1 MAAIISDKF
10 RIFNAK
16 QFLESLTEGPNDT
29 SAERSR
35 MYFFVGRPQPWKAY
49 LEVHSKNSTAFAV
62 GNEVYIGTYGSTA
75 FRATVSAVYDSALL
89 LTDVFGSNGVN
100 SAPPINSPLKGR
112 TGGAGGSDT
121 GAEAVSGV
129 YRYATEDVPPLPLDN
144 QREKRALYDELI
156 AAKRITDSFARTV
169 IRRYNWDLVTNP
181 KYDMWKPD
189 YSATPGGG
197 GQIGKQTATGQN
209 SIADAKFYVMN
220 SQYEVFKCLY
230 NGEDPSNSTGQ
241 NATEEPSTGGAN
253 YASATGIY
261 TETTGAGYIWKY
273 MYTIPTD
280 DVLKFLSSDF
290 MPIVLPSNASR
301 QATVALAADGACDV
315 ALIENAGSGLPA
327 SQTLYTSVKGD
338 GTGAVVEFVT
348 NGSGTITSSQI
359 STGLSGSSYTYAN
372 VLLTNGN
379 LFSDAGLTSAVTTG
393 ASAVGAIE
401 IVLPPAGGHGS
412 DHEVELNGKR
422 VMTNIRLT
430 YSEGQG
436 DFPVDNDFRRI
447 GIIADP
453 FDFGTTTFAT
463 NDTRSGLR
471 ALKITGANADY
482 SIDEKIQQTVT
493 GGTAYGTVVSWVL
506 DSGSSTAGVL
516 KYIQTN
522 DEHTDQGVVRPF
534 ESNGSNAV
542 SGETS
547 TASGTVDTSYTS
559 AGSPLLGSTFASGL
573 ANPEIENNS
582 GSVIYVENRRLIT
595 RAPDQIED
603 IKLVIEF

>member
-16 QFLESLTEGPNDT
+16 QFLESLTEGATDT

-49 LEVHSKNSTAFAV
+49 LEIHTKNSTAFVV
-62 GNEVYIGTYGSTA
+62 GNEVYVGTYGSTA
-75 FRATVSAVYDSALL
+75 FRATVSAVYDNSLL
-89 LTDVFGSNGVN
+89 LTDVFGSSGVN
-100 SAPPINSPLKGR
+100 SAPPLGSALKGR

-121 GAEAVSGV
+121 GATAVSGV

-144 QREKRALYDELI
+144 QREKISLYDELI
-156 AAKRITDSFARTV
+156 AAKRITNSFARTV
-169 IRRYNWDLVTNP
+169 IRRYNWDLVANP

-197 GQIGKQTATGQN
+197 GQIGKATATGAT

-220 SQYEVFKCLY
+220 SAYEVFKCLY
-230 NGEDPSNSTGQ
+230 NGETPANTTGQ
-241 NATEEPSTGGAN
+241 NATEEPLVSGAN
-253 YASATGIY
+253 YDSATGLY

-290 MPIVLPSNASR
+290 MPIVLPANPSR
-301 QATVALAADGACDV
+301 TSVTGAAVAGACDV

-327 SQTLYTSVKGD
+327 SQTLYTSIKGD
-338 GTGAVVEFVT
+338 GTGGKVKFVT
-348 NGSGTITSSQI
+348 NGAGTITSAEI
-359 STGLSGSSYTYAN
+359 EARGSGYTYGN
-372 VLLTNGN
+372 VLFANGN
-379 LFSDAGLTSAVTTG
+379 LYSNAGLSSAVTTG

-401 IVLPPAGGHGS
+401 IVMAPEGGHGY
-412 DHEVELNGKR
+412 DHETELNGKR

-430 YSEGQG
+430 YSEGSG

-453 FDFGTTTFAT
+453 YNWGTTTFAT
-463 NDTRSGLR
+463 NDTLSGLK
-471 ALKITGANADY
+471 AVKITGATADY
-482 SIDEKIQQTVT
+482 SVDEKITQTVT
-493 GGTAYGTVVSWVL
+493 GGTAYGTVVSWTL
-506 DSGSSTAGVL
+506 DSGSTTAGVL

-522 DEHTDQGVVRPF
+522 DAHTDSGVVREF
-534 ESNGSNAV
+534 ESNGSNAITGEV
-542 SGETS
+542 SA
-547 TASGTVDTSYTS
+547 ASGTVDTSY
-559 AGSPLLGSTFASGL
+559 GSTLLGVTFSSGL
-573 ANPEIENNS
+573 AAPEIENNS
-582 GSVIYVENRRLIT
+582 GNVIYVENRRLIT

>member
-16 QFLESLTEGPNDT
+16 QFLESLTEGPSDT
-29 SAERSR
+29 SSERSR

-49 LEVHSKNSTAFAV
+49 LEIHTKNSTAFVV

-89 LTDVFGSNGVN
+89 LTDVFGSAGVN
-100 SAPPINSPLKGR
+100 SAPPLGSALKGR

-121 GAEAVSGV
+121 GATAVSGV

-144 QREKRALYDELI
+144 QKEKITLYDELI

-169 IRRYNWDLVTNP
+169 IRRYNWDLVANP
-181 KYDMWKPD
+181 KFDMWKPD

-197 GQIGKQTATGQN
+197 GQIGKATATGAT

-220 SQYEVFKCLY
+220 SYYEVFKCLY
-230 NGEDPSNSTGQ
+230 NGEDPSNTTGQ
-241 NATEEPSTGGAN
+241 NATEEPYVAGGN
-253 YASATGIY
+253 YDSATGLY
-261 TETTGAGYIWKY
+261 TETTGAKYIWKY

-290 MPIVLPSNASR
+290 MPIVLPANASR
-301 QATVALAADGACDV
+301 TAVAGVAVAGAADV

-327 SQTLYTSVKGD
+327 SQTLYTAIVGD
-338 GTGAVVEFVT
+338 GTGGKVKFVT
-348 NGSGTITSSQI
+348 NGAGTITSAEI
-359 STGLSGSSYTYAN
+359 EARGSGYTYGN
-372 VLLTNGN
+372 VLLGNGN
-379 LFSDAGLTSAVTTG
+379 LYSNAGLSSAVTTG
-393 ASAVGAIE
+393 ASAVGALEVIMAPE
-401 IVLPPAGGHGS
+401 GGHGS
-412 DHEVELNGKR
+412 DQETELNGKR

-430 YSEGQG
+430 YSEGSG

-453 FDFGTTTFAT
+453 YDWGTTTFSTA
-463 NDTRSGLR
+463 DTLSGLK
-471 ALKITGANADY
+471 AIKITGASADY
-482 SIDEKIQQTVT
+482 SVDEKIQQTVA
-493 GGTAYGTVVSWVL
+493 GGTAYGTVVSWTL
-506 DSGSSTAGVL
+506 DSGSTTAGVL
-516 KYIQTN
+516 KYIQTV
-522 DEHTDQGVVRPF
+522 DAHTDSGVVRPF
-534 ESNGSNAV
+534 ASNGSNAIT
-542 SGETS
+542 GETS
-547 TASGTVDTSYTS
+547 TASGNVQTGYGS
-559 AGSPLLGSTFASGL
+559 ALLGVTFSSGL
-573 ANPEIENNS
+573 AAPEIENNS
-582 GSVIYVENRRLIT
+582 GDIIYVENRRLIT

>member
-16 QFLESLTEGPNDT
+16 QFLESLSEGATDT
-29 SAERSR
+29 SADRSR
-35 MYFFVGRPQPWKAY
+35 MYFFVGRPQPWRAY
-49 LEVHSKNSTAFAV
+49 LEIHTKNSTAFVV
-62 GNEVYIGTYGSTA
+62 GQEVYIGTYGSTV
-75 FRATVSAVYDSALL
+75 FRATIAKIYDSALL

-100 SAPPINSPLKGR
+100 SAPPIGSTLKGR
-112 TGGAGGSDT
+112 TGGSGGSDT

-144 QREKRALYDELI
+144 QREKISLYDELI
-156 AAKRITDSFARTV
+156 AAKRITSAFARTV
-169 IRRYNWDLVTNP
+169 VRRYNWDLVANP
-181 KYDMWKPD
+181 KFDMWKPD

-197 GQIGKQTATGQN
+197 GQIGKSTATGQT

-241 NATEEPSTGGAN
+241 NATEEPTTGGAN
-253 YASATGIY
+253 YASATGLY
-261 TETTGAGYIWKY
+261 TESTGAGYVWKY

-290 MPIVLPSNASR
+290 MPIVLPAD
-301 QATVALAADGACDV
+301 ATRTAVTAAAVAGACDV
-315 ALIENAGSGLPA
+315 ALVENAGSGLPA
-327 SQTLYTSVKGD
+327 SQTLYTSIKGD
-338 GTGAVVEFVT
+338 GTGGVVQLVT
-348 NGSGTITSSQI
+348 NGSGAITSASIQ
-359 STGLSGSSYTYAN
+359 TRGSGYTYAN
-372 VLLTNGN
+372 VLLSNGN
-379 LFSDAGLTSAVTTG
+379 LFSDTGLSTAVATPSG
-393 ASAVGAIE
+393 GKGAIE
-401 IVLPPAGGHGS
+401 VILPPQGGHGS
-412 DHEVELNGKR
+412 DHETELNGKR

-430 YSEGQG
+430 YSEGSG

-453 FDFGTTTFAT
+453 YNHGTTTFAT
-463 NDTRSGLR
+463 ANTLSGLK
-471 ALKITGANADY
+471 AVKITGATADFNV
-482 SIDEKIQQTVT
+482 DEKITQTVT
-493 GGTAYGTVVSWVL
+493 GGTAYGTVVSWTL
-506 DSGSSTAGVL
+506 DSGSTTAGVL

-522 DEHTDQGVVRPF
+522 DAHTDQGVVRAF
-534 ESNGSNAV
+534 ESSGSNAIT
-542 SGETS
+542 GEDS
-547 TASGTVDTSYTS
+547 TASGNVDTAYASTT
-559 AGSPLLGSTFASGL
+559 LGSTFAAGL

-582 GSVIYVENRRLIT
+582 GDVIYVENRRLIT

>member
-49 LEVHSKNSTAFAV
+49 LEIHSKNGTAFAV
-62 GNEVYIGTYGSTA
+62 GNEVYVGTYGSTA
-75 FRATVSAVYDSALL
+75 FRATVAAVYDSALL
-89 LTDVFGSNGVN
+89 LTDVFGSAGIN
-100 SAPPINSPLKGR
+100 SAPALGTALKGR

-144 QREKRALYDELI
+144 QREKRNLYDELI
-156 AAKRITDSFARTV
+156 AAKRITDAFARTV
-169 IRRYNWDLVTNP
+169 IRRYNWDTVTNP
-181 KYDMWKPD
+181 KFDMWKPD

-197 GQIGKQTATGQN
+197 GQIGKTTATGQT

-220 SQYEVFKCLY
+220 STYEVFKCLY
-230 NGEDPSNSTGQ
+230 NGEDPSNTTGQ
-241 NATEEPSTGGAN
+241 NATEEPNTAGGNYSSSTGL
-253 YASATGIY
+253 Y

-290 MPIVLPSNASR
+290 MPIVLPANASR
-301 QATVALAADGACDV
+301 TGVVGQAVDGAADV
-315 ALIENAGSGLPA
+315 VVIENAGSGLPA
-327 SQTLYTSVKGD
+327 SQTLYAGIKGD
-338 GTGAVVEFVT
+338 GTGGVVQFVT
-348 NGSGTITSSQI
+348 NGSGTITSAEIQAR
-359 STGLSGSSYTYAN
+359 GSGYTYAN

-379 LFSDAGLTSAVTTG
+379 LFSNSGLSSAVATPG
-393 ASAVGAIE
+393 AAVGALEVI
-401 IVLPPAGGHGS
+401 LPPEGGHGS
-412 DHEVELNGKR
+412 DHETELNGKR

-430 YSEGQG
+430 YSEGSG

-453 FDFGTTTFAT
+453 FDFGTTTFST
-463 NDTRSGLR
+463 SDTLSGLK
-471 ALKITGANADY
+471 AIKITGASADY
-482 SIDEKIQQTVT
+482 SVDERIQQTVA
-493 GGTAYGTVVSWVL
+493 GGTAYGTVVSWTL
-506 DSGSSTAGVL
+506 DSGSTTAGVL
-516 KYIQTN
+516 KYIQTT
-522 DEHTDQGVVRPF
+522 DAHTDSGVVRPF
-534 ESNGSNAV
+534 VSNGSNAIT
-542 SGETS
+542 GEIS
-547 TASGTVDTSYTS
+547 TASGNVDTSYGS
-559 AGSPLLGSTFASGL
+559 ALLGVTFASGL
-573 ANPEIENNS
+573 ANPELENNS
-582 GSVIYVENRRLIT
+582 GDVIYVENRRLIT

>member
-16 QFLESLTEGPNDT
+16 QFLESLTEGATDT

-49 LEVHSKNSTAFAV
+49 LEIHTKNSTAFVV
-62 GNEVYIGTYGSTA
+62 GNEVYVGTYGSTA
-75 FRATVSAVYDSALL
+75 FRATISAVYDSSLL

-100 SAPPINSPLKGR
+100 SAPPLGSALKGR

-121 GAEAVSGV
+121 GATAVSGV

-144 QREKRALYDELI
+144 QREKIALYDELI

-169 IRRYNWDLVTNP
+169 IRRYNWDLVANP
-181 KYDMWKPD
+181 KFDMWKPD

-197 GQIGKQTATGQN
+197 GQVGKQAATGAA
-209 SIADAKFYVMN
+209 SISDAKFYVMN
-220 SQYEVFKCLY
+220 TYYEVFKCLY
-230 NGEDPSNSTGQ
+230 NGEDPSNTTGQ
-241 NATEEPSTGGAN
+241 NATEEPYTAGGN
-253 YASATGIY
+253 YDSATGLY

-290 MPIVLPSNASR
+290 MPIVLPANVSR
-301 QATVALAADGACDV
+301 TAVAGIAVPGAIDV
-315 ALIENAGSGLPA
+315 ALVENAGSGLPA
-327 SQTLYTSVKGD
+327 SQTLYTAIVGD
-338 GTGAVVEFVT
+338 GTGGKVKFVT
-348 NGSGTITSSQI
+348 NGAGTITSAEI
-359 STGLSGSSYTYAN
+359 EARGSGYTYGN
-372 VLLTNGN
+372 VLLGNGN
-379 LFSDAGLTSAVTTG
+379 LFSNAGLSSAVTTG

-401 IVLPPAGGHGS
+401 VVLPPQGGHGS
-412 DHEVELNGKR
+412 DQEVELNGKR

-430 YSEGQG
+430 YSEGSG

-447 GIIADP
+447 GIIQDP
-453 FDFGTTTFAT
+453 YNWGTTTFSTA
-463 NDTRSGLR
+463 DTLSGLK
-471 ALKITGANADY
+471 AIKITGASADY
-482 SIDEKIQQTVT
+482 SVDEKITQTVT
-493 GGTAYGTVVSWVL
+493 GGTAYGTVVSWTL
-506 DSGSSTAGVL
+506 DSGSTTAGVL

-522 DEHTDQGVVRPF
+522 DAHTDSGVVRAF
-534 ESNGSNAV
+534 ESNGSNAIT
-542 SGETS
+542 GELS
-547 TASGTVDTSYTS
+547 TASGNVDTAY
-559 AGSPLLGSTFASGL
+559 GSTLLGVTFSSGL
-573 ANPEIENNS
+573 AAPEIENNS
-582 GSVIYVENRRLIT
+582 GEVIYVENRRLIT